1 MLQLCFCAV
10 GISNNPLTESE
21 NCTMLKLLPRFSW
34 EIQRKGRVS
43 MVQKIGHRAKDDSVK
58 IRMDITVDLPAEVA
72 NEVER
77 LGLYEFERCSYDEE
91 TRRMTASVTT
101 TLYRVRKGA

>member
-1 MLQLCFCAV
+1 
-10 GISNNPLTESE
+10 
-21 NCTMLKLLPRFSW
+21 MLKLLPRFSW

-58 IRMDITVDLPAEVA
+58 IHMDITVDLPAEVA